1 MRRELERRLQAFET
15 AQTRTIA
22 AEVWIELSDGTLRG
36 PRGEQITRDAFETVC
51 ARFSVVVILPDNGRD
66 APTP

>member
-22 AEVWIELSDGTLRG
+22 EVWIELRDGTLRG
-36 PRGEQITRDAFETVC
+36 PRGELITPAAFNLVC
-51 ARFSVVVILPDNGRD
+51 ARLSVVIVLPDNERD
-66 APTP
+66 ATRP

>member
-15 AQTRTIA
+15 AQTRPIA
-22 AEVWIELSDGTLRG
+22 AEVWIELRDGMLRG
-36 PRGEQITRDAFETVC
+36 PRGEQITRDAFKLVC
-51 ARFSVVVILPDNGRD
+51 SRLPAVVILPDNGRD